1 MLQVKISS
9 SNSNTLFIDLTKYSN
24 KEIIIKII
32 DTIQIVY
39 KINYLVGEALTLTI
53 PRPTNLKKLAGI
65 QAIE

>member
-9 SNSNTLFIDLTKYSN
+9 SKSNTLFIYLTKYSN

-53 PRPTNLKKLAGI
+53 PNPTKFKKLAGI
-65 QAIE
+65 HGIE